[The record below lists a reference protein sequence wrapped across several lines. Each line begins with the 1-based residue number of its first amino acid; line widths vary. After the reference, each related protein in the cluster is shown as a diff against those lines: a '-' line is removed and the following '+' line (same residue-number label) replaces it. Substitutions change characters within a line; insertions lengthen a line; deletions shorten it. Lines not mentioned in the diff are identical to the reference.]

1 MNLLDPSVLVRQLN
15 WRYATKRFDP
25 TRKIPAADWS
35 ALEQAL
41 VLAPSS
47 FGLQPW
53 KFIIVTDPARK
64 AALVPHS
71 WNQRQPVDCSHF
83 VVFTVKTGLDAA
95 YVDRFLE
102 RTVAVRGGAVESLA
116 GYRGMML
123 GSLENARAGGF
134 LDLWQMHQVYIA
146 LGQFMASAAM
156 LGIDTCPMEGLVPEK
171 YDAELGLSGT
181 GYKTV
186 VACAA
191 GCRADDD
198 KYARLAKVRVPAS
211 EVVQYI

>member
-1 MNLLDPSVLVRQLN
+1 MNLLDPAVLVRQLN
-15 WRYATKRFDP
+15 WRYATKKFDP
-25 TRKIPAADWS
+25 TRRIPAAEWS

-71 WNQRQPVDCSHF
+71 WNQAQPVDCSHF

-95 YVDRFLE
+95 HVDRYLE
-102 RTVAVRGGAVESLA
+102 RTVAVRGGTVESLA

-123 GSLENARAGGF
+123 GSLEKARAGGF

-146 LGQFMASAAM
+146 LGQFMTSAAM
-156 LGIDTCPMEGLVPEK
+156 LGIDTCPMEGLVPES

-191 GCRADDD
+191 GYRADDD
-198 KYARLAKVRVPAS
+198 KYARLAKVRFPAS
-211 EVVQYI
+211 EVLQYL